1 MRRLVALLIALVAAW
16 LGATGIGPVHAASG
30 FAVHTYTYDRQH
42 GYTAARSVTSERGPP
57 STSGSATTYDAV
69 DRWSRGGSADPD
81 GSTPRGTNTY
91 DDPTALVQD
100 ASVATPT
107 GGKVEDADGWLP
119 SLARSR
125 VAAETASSGAES
137 AIAGRNLARQLAS
150 EQQMA
155 DVGTPLAGAGTGTKL
170 RAAERLAADYG
181 GAAGDW
187 AKMGSSSYR
196 GADGFQF
203 ETHWYE
209 NVLTGARFEFKTK
222 FQWLP

>member
-1 MRRLVALLIALVAAW
+1 VTTTSSQQIQPGRWLLVFLAALVAV
-16 LGATGIGPVHAASG
+16 LATLLS
-30 FAVHTYTYDRQH
+30 
-42 GYTAARSVTSERGPP
+42 
-57 STSGSATTYDAV
+57 SAT
-69 DRWSRGGSADPD
+69 
-81 GSTPRGTNTY
+81 
-91 DDPTALVQD
+91 
-100 ASVATPT
+100 ASVAIAT
-107 GGKVEDADGWLP
+107 GTGTHVRASDSVAEDI
-119 SLARSR
+119 ARPPEYIAAGQR
-125 VAAETASSGAES
+125 LGRPVAGPRIVVATGVAAETASSGAES
-137 AIAGRNLARQLAS
+137 VFAGRNLARQLAS

-155 DVGTPLAGAGTGTKL
+155 EAGTPLAGAGTDTKL